1 MRNILSSLLLL
12 CFSAFGQ
19 TPTAGTVTKV
29 TDGDTLF
36 VSGAKRV
43 KVRLAYIDAPELK
56 QTYGIEAKRYLD
68 NFLNKKVEIETIT
81 KDRYGRTIAVI
92 YHNNKNINLSIVRK
106 GYGWVYTRYLPKKP
120 DLRKK
125 YTSAESLARKK
136 KLGLWGGKI
145 IIAPWEWRRKNF

>member
-36 VSGAKRV
+36 VTGLQKV
-43 KVRLAYIDAPELK
+43 KVRLAYIDAPEMK
-56 QTYGIEAKRYLD
+56 QTYGVEAKKYLA
-68 NFLNKKVEIETIT
+68 NFLNKKVEIETIGT
-81 KDRYGRTIAVI
+81 DRYGRTIGVI

-106 GYGWVYTRYLPKKP
+106 GYGWVYIRYLPKNI

-125 YTSAESLARKK
+125 YIAAESFARKK
-136 KLGLWGGKI
+136 KLGIWGEKEKI
-145 IIAPWEWRRKNF
+145 PPWEWRSKNF